1 MIEQALPNYSARYPQ
16 KVYAYLWDALRNAK
30 TIPEG
35 DAVLVEWKREIEGGG
50 VANTGVENLAD
61 PSASAYVKIAAL
73 KKRLDSYFRMGID
86 VSGAAEFEE
95 GRKPGGPYSGS
106 GMLSSPVS
114 SFGSYAYLKSIV
126 ADYAEA
132 RAYWAQRVAAF
143 AAAAAAEVAAVTADV
158 ADTVS
163 ALSEDV
169 GSLADVLQ
177 RVSYYVDLP
186 DNVRAYA
193 ESKIAEVKQNRAE
206 DVARIRALADRL
218 RVIEQS
224 VDAGDLDAF
233 TDEPAPAP
241 APVSP
246 LVKAALVAG
255 ALFLVKEGA

>member
-1 MIEQALPNYSARYPQ
+1 MIEQALPTYSNRYP
-16 KVYAYLWDALRNAK
+16 KLVYTYLWDALRKAQ

-35 DAVLVEWKREIEGGG
+35 DAVLAEWKREIEGGG
-50 VANTGVENLAD
+50 VANTGTENLAD

-73 KKRLDSYFRMGID
+73 KNRLASYFRMGID
-86 VSGAAEFEE
+86 VSGAVEYEE
-95 GRKPGGPYSGS
+95 GIKPGGPYSGS
-106 GMLSSPVS
+106 GLLASPVG
-114 SFGSYAYLKSIV
+114 SFGSYAYLQSIV

-132 RAYWAQRVAAF
+132 RAYWAQRVAEF

-158 ADTVS
+158 VDTVA

-186 DNVRAYA
+186 DNVRQYA
-193 ESKIAEVKQNRAE
+193 EAKIAEVKKNRAD

-218 RVIEQS
+218 KVIEQS
-224 VDAGDLDAF
+224 VDAGDLNAF
-233 TDEPAPAP
+233 TDAPAPAP
-241 APVSP
+241 APMSP

-255 ALFLVKEGA
+255 ALFLAKEGA